1 MSEHLPMSA
10 YRKFQEK
17 IIPACRSFFKASLIA
32 AGRLAAKAY
41 QQADMMSSRA
51 SKTMDRRA
59 EEREFLPAALEI
71 IDTPMSPI
79 AKGLIRFICF
89 GFALTLLWAWL
100 GHLDIYAIA
109 QGKIQ
114 PQGRSKV
121 VQPQETGIVSKLFV
135 ENGQIVKAESIVAE
149 LDDTEIAAESN
160 AVRGDFIAAHAEVI
174 RRTHII
180 DFLENKSSLALPLP
194 VFDTDIDEAV
204 RRREI
209 AVMMAEYGQ
218 LKATMTSL
226 DAQMN
231 EKRAQIDRLNMT
243 INSRSQL
250 IQILKER
257 VDTRQTI
264 DDKQQG
270 FRARVIDALQ
280 EYLREQ
286 TALTTDQG
294 QLDETTAAIQS
305 LEKRMELARNEFL
318 SDQNQKLNEAARK
331 RDRLSQER
339 IKLDNKRKHM
349 TLRAPIDGT
358 IQQLAITTL
367 GQVVAGGQALM
378 TVVPTG
384 NPLEIEAMVLNSDI
398 GFVTNGQEAVIKVDA
413 FPFTRFGT
421 LNGRVSKVSRE
432 AVDTREASGL
442 ADSTA
447 VTRPQGMQAQNSAFS
462 PAQTLV
468 FPITVTLEKTAI
480 DLEAGSVSLQPGM
493 AVTVEIKTGERRAID
508 YLLSPLREII
518 SSTAHER

>member
-1 MSEHLPMSA
+1 MSMKFLPPRFKHSFSQGFLHVVQFLARLLQAMGRGGARTVRHLDA
-10 YRKFQEK
+10 L
-17 IIPACRSFFKASLIA
+17 AS
-32 AGRLAAKAY
+32 RMKKTTDKH
-41 QQADMMSSRA
+41 AD
-51 SKTMDRRA
+51 
-59 EEREFLPAALEI
+59 EREFLPAALEI

-89 GFALTLLWAWL
+89 GFTLTLLWAWF

-114 PQGRSKV
+114 PHGRSKV
-121 VQPQETGIVSKLFV
+121 VQPQEAGIVSKLFV
-135 ENGQIVKAESIVAE
+135 ENGQIVKADDIVAE
-149 LDDTEIAAESN
+149 LDDTEIAAEN
-160 AVRGDFIAAHAEVI
+160 HAVRGDFIAAQAEMI
-174 RRTHII
+174 RRSHII
-180 DFLENKSSLALPLP
+180 DFLESRSSQPLP
-194 VFDTDIDEAV
+194 MPRFDQEIDEAV

-209 AVMMAEYGQ
+209 AVMLAEYGQ
-218 LKATMTSL
+218 LTATLMSL
-226 DAQMN
+226 EAQIN
-231 EKRAQIDRLNMT
+231 EKRAQTDRLNMT
-243 INSRSQL
+243 INSRTQL
-250 IQILKER
+250 IQVLKER
-257 VDTRQTI
+257 VDTRQII

-286 TALTTDQG
+286 TSLTTDQG
-294 QLDETTAAIQS
+294 QLEEAMASIQS
-305 LEKRMELARNEFL
+305 LERRIELARNEFL
-318 SDQNQKLNEAARK
+318 SDQNQKLNEIARK

-349 TLRAPIDGT
+349 ILRAPIDGT
-358 IQQLAITTL
+358 IQQLAITTM
-367 GQVVAGGQALM
+367 GQVVSGGQALM

-384 NPLEIEAMVLNSDI
+384 NPLEVEAMVLNSDI
-398 GFVTNGQEAVIKVDA
+398 GFVTSDQPATIKVDA

-468 FPITVTLEKTAI
+468 FPITVSLEKTSI
-480 DLEAGSVSLQPGM
+480 TVEHGTIPLQPGM

>member
-1 MSEHLPMSA
+1 MSTPSWSDIFLAGMKHPLRA
-10 YRKFQEK
+10 L
-17 IIPACRSFFKASLIA
+17 RSGGAFMLQAL
-32 AGRLAAKAY
+32 GRLASSLYHARLMMRPLGTKA
-41 QQADMMSSRA
+41 D
-51 SKTMDRRA
+51 KRRD

-79 AKGLIRFICF
+79 AQGLIRFICF
-89 GFALTLLWAWL
+89 AFAVALLWAWF

-121 VQPQETGIVSKLFV
+121 VQPQETGIVSALFV
-135 ENGQIVKAESIVAE
+135 ENGQIVKADDIVAE

-160 AVRGDFIAAHAEVI
+160 AVRGDFMAAEAEVI
-174 RRTHII
+174 RRTHLIHA
-180 DFLENKSSLALPLP
+180 LENK
-194 VFDTDIDEAV
+194 IEADLSMPQFGPDMDDGV
-204 RRREI
+204 KRREI
-209 AVMMAEYGQ
+209 AVMRAEYGQ
-218 LKATMTSL
+218 LNASLRSL

-231 EKRAQIDRLNMT
+231 EKRAQLDRLRMT
-243 INSRSQL
+243 MKSRTQL
-250 IQILKER
+250 IEILKER
-257 VDTRQTI
+257 VDTRQFI

-286 TALTTDQG
+286 TALTTDEG
-294 QLDETTAAIQS
+294 QVEETEAAIQS
-305 LEKRMELARNEFL
+305 LEKRSSLARYEFL
-318 SDQNQKLNEAARK
+318 ADQNQKLSEAARK

-339 IKLDNKRKHM
+339 IKLENKRKHM

-367 GQVVAGGQALM
+367 GQVVSGGQALM

-398 GFVTNGQEAVIKVDA
+398 GFVTTGQEAVVKVDA

-421 LNGRVSKVSRE
+421 LKGRVNKVSRE

-468 FPITVTLEKTAI
+468 FPINVALEKTTIDVEQGAI
-480 DLEAGSVSLQPGM
+480 SLQPGM

>member
-1 MSEHLPMSA
+1 MKKHFHSLLMKTLPTQA
-10 YRKFQEK
+10 ARAAQQ
-17 IIPACRSFFKASLIA
+17 IAVSFLQATGRGAARFYNRLDVALERLMKA
-32 AGRLAAKAY
+32 
-41 QQADMMSSRA
+41 
-51 SKTMDRRA
+51 TDRRA
-59 EEREFLPAALEI
+59 DEREFLPAALEI

-89 GFALTLLWAWL
+89 GFTLTLLWAWY

-135 ENGQIVKAESIVAE
+135 ENGQIVKADDIVAE
-149 LDDTEIAAESN
+149 LDETEIAAEST
-160 AVRGDFIAAHAEVI
+160 AVRGDFMAAHAEII
-174 RRTHII
+174 RRNHII
-180 DFLENKSSLALPLP
+180 DYLESRSAQPLSMP
-194 VFDTDIDEAV
+194 NFDADIDEAV
-204 RRREI
+204 KRREI
-209 AVMMAEYGQ
+209 AVMHAEYGQ
-218 LKATMTSL
+218 LTATLMSL
-226 DAQMN
+226 EAQIN
-231 EKRAQIDRLNMT
+231 EKRAQTDRLNMT
-243 INSRSQL
+243 ISSRSQL
-250 IQILKER
+250 IQVLKER
-257 VDTRQTI
+257 VDTRQFI

-286 TALTTDQG
+286 TSLTTDQG
-294 QLDETTAAIQS
+294 QLEEAMASIQS
-305 LEKRMELARNEFL
+305 LEKRIELARNEFL
-318 SDQNQKLNEAARK
+318 SDQNQKLNEIARK

-339 IKLDNKRKHM
+339 IKLENKRKHM

-367 GQVVAGGQALM
+367 GQVVSGGQALM

-398 GFVTNGQEAVIKVDA
+398 GFVTVDQQAIIKVDA

-421 LNGRVSKVSRE
+421 LSGRVSKVSRE
-432 AVDTREASGL
+432 AVDAREASGL

-447 VTRPQGMQAQNSAFS
+447 VTRPQGMQAQNTAFS

-468 FPITVTLEKTAI
+468 FPINVALDMTSINVETGTI
-480 DLEAGSVSLQPGM
+480 PLQPGM

>member
-1 MSEHLPMSA
+1 MSKQILP
-10 YRKFQEK
+10 
-17 IIPACRSFFKASLIA
+17 PSFKHALSQGFAPLGQFVASLLQAMGRGA
-32 AGRLAAKAY
+32 ARIVRSMDALASRIMKT
-41 QQADMMSSRA
+41 ADKHA
-51 SKTMDRRA
+51 D
-59 EEREFLPAALEI
+59 EREFLPAALEI

-89 GFALTLLWAWL
+89 GFTLTLFWAWF
-100 GHLDIYAIA
+100 GYLDIYAIA

-135 ENGQIVKAESIVAE
+135 ENGQIVKADDIVAE

-160 AVRGDFIAAHAEVI
+160 AVRGDFIAAHAEMI
-174 RRTHII
+174 RRRHII
-180 DFLENKSSLALPLP
+180 DFLESRSNQPLTMP
-194 VFDTDIDEAV
+194 HFDQEIDEAV

-209 AVMMAEYGQ
+209 AVMLAEYGQ
-218 LKATMTSL
+218 LTATLMSL
-226 DAQMN
+226 EAQIN
-231 EKRAQIDRLNMT
+231 EKRAQTDRLNMT
-243 INSRSQL
+243 INSRTQL
-250 IQILKER
+250 IHVLKER
-257 VDTRQTI
+257 VDTRQII

-286 TALTTDQG
+286 TSLTTDQG
-294 QLDETTAAIQS
+294 QLEETMASIQS
-305 LEKRMELARNEFL
+305 LERRIELARNEFL
-318 SDQNQKLNEAARK
+318 SDQNQKLNEIARK

-349 TLRAPIDGT
+349 ILRAPIDGT

-367 GQVVAGGQALM
+367 GQVVSGGQALM

-384 NPLEIEAMVLNSDI
+384 NPLEVEAMVLNSDI
-398 GFVTNGQEAVIKVDA
+398 GFVTSDQPATIKVDA

-468 FPITVTLEKTAI
+468 FPITVSLEKTSI
-480 DLEAGSVSLQPGM
+480 TVEHGTIPLQPGM